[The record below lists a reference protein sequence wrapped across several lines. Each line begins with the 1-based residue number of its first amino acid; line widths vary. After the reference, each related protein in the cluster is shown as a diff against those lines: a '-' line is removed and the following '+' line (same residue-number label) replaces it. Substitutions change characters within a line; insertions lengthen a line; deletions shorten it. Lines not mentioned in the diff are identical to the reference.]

1 MSAYLYDAVTNAF
14 FPFSLQEDY
23 VAAGTWPANGVE
35 VDEATFAAFQ
45 NPPPGKVRAADSE
58 GNPSWVDI
66 PPIPNSEL
74 RKAALASLS
83 KVYQDDIFKLHMAWV
98 AAGVNDGSNEI
109 PKKDVVLAQISAR
122 TTQYSSD
129 RAAIIAQYP

>member
-1 MSAYLYDAVTNAF
+1 MTYVYSATSNAF
-14 FPFSLQEDY
+14 YPVSLKSSYE
-23 VAAGTWPANGVE
+23 AAGDWPADGVE
-35 VDEATFAAFQ
+35 VDEETYEEFQ
-45 NPPPGKVRAADSE
+45 NPPAGKVRAPDSE

-66 PPIPNSEL
+66 PPISNAEL

-109 PKKDVVLAQISAR
+109 PKKDVVLSQISAR
-122 TTQYSSD
+122 TAQYSSD
-129 RAAIIAQYP
+129 RAAIIAQYL

>member
-1 MSAYLYDAVTNAF
+1 MNRYLYDAVTNAF
-14 FPFSLQEDY
+14 YPFASKAIYLE
-23 VAAGTWPANGVE
+23 AGSWPANGVD
-35 VDEATFAAFQ
+35 VDEETYEEFQ
-45 NPPPGKVRAADSE
+45 NPPAGKVRAPDSD

-66 PPIPNSEL
+66 PPISNAEL

-109 PKKDVVLAQISAR
+109 PKKDVVLSQISAR
-122 TTQYSSD
+122 TAQYSSE